1 MLMEKSSH
9 LSENIPSVSKNF
21 PEKIST
27 NDSKKCVRNS
37 KTTHGSAY
45 CTKDLHF
52 TRFVG
57 GMPIFFFLLSVTRLK
72 KNPQVGLPTVVN
84 GAKEFAF
91 LISPLLVI
99 TYCVGCRWFS
109 KELLRDKEW
118 FSALWNRWKCREY
131 LSGPRCSFFKRRN
144 SNLSQFIVRGF
155 GLNPKLCDCMVI
167 GSLIAFPWDLT
178 DVSDDITESV
188 SEYPFPLLIKP
199 NQDPIDRS

>member
-1 MLMEKSSH
+1 LDTGINGFRFLEFLIGNKRMLMEKSSH

-27 NDSKKCVRNS
+27 
-37 KTTHGSAY
+37 HGSASY

-99 TYCVGCRWFS
+99 TYCVGCR
-109 KELLRDKEW
+109 
-118 FSALWNRWKCREY
+118 
-131 LSGPRCSFFKRRN
+131 
-144 SNLSQFIVRGF
+144 
-155 GLNPKLCDCMVI
+155 
-167 GSLIAFPWDLT
+167 
-178 DVSDDITESV
+178 
-188 SEYPFPLLIKP
+188 
-199 NQDPIDRS
+199 